1 MADYNSLD
9 ELIGTKEGMEVLVN
23 NVSHDDDTM
32 TFSGVEW
39 FTFLNNVVK
48 NIYVSGNSWFG
59 FGSNTA
65 QLAVGNR
72 DTKMWYFYRQEGTIF
87 DYYKFIKLR
96 WEGYSQYN
104 STSSD
109 VALKYEIIILDNGVI
124 MLYLIDLPTS
134 TAYYGNSY
142 IVTSSGNKSYVLTG
156 GKGTFVSFIPNE
168 DRTDYEISYEK
179 HELLQPFDERYLITD
194 EDGKYYKVIEPEKD
208 EGKRTLEEIEVEELT
223 ADIFLE
229 YGLEEMPDSELLMQL
244 RNPGILY
251 WQDNDEVEILHF
263 TMEVGAL
270 PFNQTIFTEDV
281 SMTDETI
288 IGVEKVEA
296 DCDENT
302 LFAVSVDS
310 GVTWLTYVNGKWGVL
325 SEQQSGMSASAMADI
340 STDAWSQIMTTGH
353 YMFRFVLM
361 EGSYLNS
368 LVITYVN

>member
-9 ELIGTKEGMEVLVN
+9 DLIGTKEGMDVLVN
-23 NVSHDDDTM
+23 NISHDDDTM
-32 TFSGVEW
+32 TFAGVEW
-39 FTFLNNVVK
+39 FTFLGTVMK
-48 NIYVSGNSWFG
+48 NLYVSGNSWFG

-87 DYYKFIKLR
+87 DYYNFLKIR

-124 MLYLIDLPTS
+124 MLYLVDLPTS
-134 TAYYGNSY
+134 TGYYGSSN
-142 IVTSSGNKSYVLTG
+142 IATSNGNKSYVLTG
-156 GKGTFVSFIPNE
+156 GEGTFVTFIPNE
-168 DRTDYEISYEK
+168 DKTDYDIRYEK
-179 HELLQPFDERYLITD
+179 YDLLPPFDERYLITD
-194 EDGKYYKVIEPEKD
+194 EDGKYYKVVEPETE
-208 EGKRTLEEIEVEELT
+208 EGEQTLEEIAVEELT
-223 ADIFLE
+223 PEVFLE
-229 YGLEEMPDSELLMQL
+229 YGLEDVPGSELLMQL
-244 RNPGILY
+244 KNPGILY
-251 WQDNDEVEILHF
+251 WQDNKEVEILHLS
-263 TMEVGAL
+263 MEVTAL
-270 PFNQTIFTEDV
+270 PFNQTVFTEDV

-302 LFAVSVDS
+302 LFGVSVDS
-310 GVTWLTYVNGKWGVL
+310 GVTWLAYVNGKWGTL
-325 SEQQSGMSASAMADI
+325 SEPQSGMSATAMADI
-340 STDAWSQIMTTGH
+340 STDAWSEIMTTGH

-361 EGSYLNS
+361 EGGFLNS

>member
-1 MADYNSLD
+1 
-9 ELIGTKEGMEVLVN
+9 
-23 NVSHDDDTM
+23 
-32 TFSGVEW
+32 
-39 FTFLNNVVK
+39 
-48 NIYVSGNSWFG
+48 
-59 FGSNTA
+59 
-65 QLAVGNR
+65 
-72 DTKMWYFYRQEGTIF
+72 
-87 DYYKFIKLR
+87 
-96 WEGYSQYN
+96 
-104 STSSD
+104 
-109 VALKYEIIILDNGVI
+109 
-124 MLYLIDLPTS
+124 
-134 TAYYGNSY
+134 
-142 IVTSSGNKSYVLTG
+142 
-156 GKGTFVSFIPNE
+156 
-168 DRTDYEISYEK
+168 
-179 HELLQPFDERYLITD
+179 
-194 EDGKYYKVIEPEKD
+194 
-208 EGKRTLEEIEVEELT
+208 
-223 ADIFLE
+223 
-229 YGLEEMPDSELLMQL
+229 MPDSELLMQL

>member
-1 MADYNSLD
+1 M
-9 ELIGTKEGMEVLVN
+9 
-23 NVSHDDDTM
+23 
-32 TFSGVEW
+32 
-39 FTFLNNVVK
+39 K

-59 FGSNTA
+59 FGSNAA

-134 TAYYGNSY
+134 TGYYGSSY
-142 IVTSSGNKSYVLTG
+142 IATSSGNKSYVLTG
-156 GKGTFVSFIPNE
+156 GEGTFISFIPNE
-168 DRTDYEISYEK
+168 DRTDYEIRYEK
-179 HELLQPFDERYLITD
+179 YELLPPFDERYLITD
-194 EDGKYYKVIEPEKD
+194 EDGKYYKVIEPETD
-208 EGKRTLEEIEVEELT
+208 EGERTLEEIEVEELT
-223 ADIFLE
+223 ADVFLE
-229 YGLEEMPDSELLMQL
+229 YGLEEMPDSELMMQL

-302 LFAVSVDS
+302 MFAVSVDS
-310 GVTWLTYVNGKWGVL
+310 GVTWLAYVNGKWGVL

-340 STDAWSQIMTTGH
+340 STDAWSEIMTTGH

>member
-32 TFSGVEW
+32 TFSGVDW
-39 FTFLNNVVK
+39 FTFFNNVVK

-59 FGSNTA
+59 FGSNVA

-96 WEGYSQYN
+96 WEGHSQYN
-104 STSSD
+104 STSAD

-134 TAYYGNSY
+134 TGYYGSSY
-142 IVTSSGNKSYVLTG
+142 IATSSGNKSYVLTG
-156 GKGTFVSFIPNE
+156 GEGTFVSFIPNE

-179 HELLQPFDERYLITD
+179 YELLLPFDERYLITD
-194 EDGKYYKVIEPEKD
+194 EDGKYYKVIEPDTD
-208 EGKRTLEEIEVEELT
+208 EGERTLEEIEVEELT
-223 ADIFLE
+223 ADVFLE
-229 YGLEEMPDSELLMQL
+229 YGLEEVPDSKLLMQL

-310 GVTWLTYVNGKWGVL
+310 GVTWLAYVNGKWGVL
-325 SEQQSGMSASAMADI
+325 SEQQSGMSASAMDDI
-340 STDAWSQIMTTGH
+340 STDAWSEIMTTGH
-353 YMFRFVLM
+353 YMFRFVLL

-368 LVITYVN
+368 LIITYVN